1 MSKKN
6 ILITGGSGLL
16 GKQLTNELLSMG
28 HQVSH
33 TSRKPNL
40 NDSRIKTYLW
50 DIKKGEVDPACINGV
65 DTIIHLAG
73 AGIADKRWTDER
85 KKEITESRTRSIS
98 LLYDLLRGK
107 PHQVKTVIS
116 ASGINYYGD
125 CGDRILAEDAP
136 PADDFIGDCCVEW
149 EKAVDRGSEF
159 GLRIVK
165 FRTGVVLDKKGGALP
180 KLAIPIK
187 LGIGS
192 ALGNG
197 KQWVPWI
204 HTRDVTG
211 MYIFALEND
220 KLAGVFNMVSPIPV
234 TNLQLTRAAA
244 VQLKRPLWAPK
255 VPAFLIKLLF
265 GEMASLVLGSVRAS
279 ALKIENEGYQFKY
292 ADIGSA
298 LKEIYGS

>member
-1 MSKKN
+1 MSAKN

-16 GKQLTNELLSMG
+16 GKQLTHELLNKGYS
-28 HQVSH
+28 VSH
-33 TSRKPNL
+33 LSRKPNP
-40 NDSRIKTYLW
+40 NNTRIKTFVW
-50 DIKKGEVDPACINGV
+50 DVNKGEIDPACIDGV

-73 AGIADKRWTDER
+73 AGIADKRWTDKR
-85 KKEITESRTRSIS
+85 KKEITDSRTKSIA
-98 LLYDLLRGK
+98 LVYNLMRNK
-107 PHQVKTVIS
+107 PHRIKTVIS

-125 CGDRILAEDAP
+125 CGDLILNEDTP
-136 PADDFIGDCCVEW
+136 PANDFIGNCCVEW
-149 EKAVDRGSEF
+149 ENAVDQGTEF

-165 FRTGVVLDKKGGALP
+165 YRTGVVLDKKGGALP
-180 KLAIPIK
+180 KLAMPVK
-187 LGIGS
+187 LGVGS

-204 HTRDVTG
+204 HTHDVTG
-211 MYIFALEND
+211 MYIFALENES
-220 KLAGVFNMVSPIPV
+220 LAGVFNMVSPMPV
-234 TNLQLTRAAA
+234 TNLQLTSSVAA
-244 VQLKRPLWAPK
+244 QLKRPLLTPK

-298 LKEIYGS
+298 LKEIYG

>member
-1 MSKKN
+1 MSAKN

-16 GKQLTNELLSMG
+16 GKQLTHELLNKG
-28 HQVSH
+28 YNVSH
-33 TSRKPNL
+33 LSRKPNP
-40 NDSRIKTYLW
+40 NNTRVKTFVW
-50 DIKKGEVDPACINGV
+50 DVNKGEIDPACIDGV

-73 AGIADKRWTDER
+73 AGIADKRWTDKR
-85 KKEITESRTRSIS
+85 KKEITDSRTKSITLVYS
-98 LLYDLLRGK
+98 LLRDN
-107 PHQVKTVIS
+107 PHRVKAVIS

-125 CGDRILAEDAP
+125 CGDRILNEDTP
-136 PADDFIGDCCVEW
+136 PANDFIGNCCVDW
-149 EKAVDRGSEF
+149 ENAVDQGTEF

-180 KLAIPIK
+180 KLAIPVK

-204 HTRDVTG
+204 HTRDVIG
-211 MYIFALEND
+211 MYIFALENER
-220 KLAGVFNMVSPIPV
+220 LAGVFNMVSPLPV
-234 TNLQLTRAAA
+234 TNLQLTRSVAA
-244 VQLKRPLWAPK
+244 QLKRPLWAPK

-298 LKEIYGS
+298 LKEIYG